1 MSNSLAVSILLLAFF
16 ASISFNGFFRNIAKK
31 NNILIDIPDKSRK
44 FHFRATPLTG
54 GIGIFFSILIT
65 GLLLTGITDARYLID
80 FSGKGFLEDSILDS
94 GSISKNFLV
103 DDKDYSISLN
113 NTENNNLSVTI
124 DENDETID
132 IVPLANNK
140 FKVILQNGNEIF
152 YISELGKIIEIS
164 SETGNA
170 VDVFSPIS
178 TDSTRV
184 NINNFSVSLYLCV
197 LFIMIF
203 MILQNLNG

>member
-113 NTENNNLSVTI
+113 NTENNKLSVTI

-132 IVPLANNK
+132 IVPLAD
-140 FKVILQNGNEIF
+140 I
-152 YISELGKIIEIS
+152 IS
-164 SETGNA
+164 S
-170 VDVFSPIS
+170 IS
-178 TDSTRV
+178 T
-184 NINNFSVSLYLCV
+184 
-197 LFIMIF
+197 LFLVASPLF
-203 MILQNLNG
+203 AACSDTPTSS